1 MFNSVI
7 PSCLNFQ
14 CGVPTHRVQVWNN
27 RHSKIRLMHWRGFES
42 TEETFYP
49 MKDPKVLLTYF
60 LYTYLSQMV
69 YHGPYIVLK
78 LVVIVTDHNNLSDS
92 VDIRNV
98 T

>member
-1 MFNSVI
+1 
-7 PSCLNFQ
+7 
-14 CGVPTHRVQVWNN
+14 
-27 RHSKIRLMHWRGFES
+27 
-42 TEETFYP
+42 